1 MSVNAL
7 YELWLSKVTDAE
19 LLGELKAAAGNAEEI
34 NDRFFQT
41 LAFGT
46 GGLRGVIGAGTNR
59 MNIYTVGLASQALA
73 AWVLENGKS
82 KSVAIG
88 YDSRIKSDVFART
101 AAAVLAANGVKV
113 YIYPELVPTPC
124 VSWAVRELGC
134 DSGIVIT
141 ASHNPA
147 KYNGFKCYAPE
158 GYQMTDEGAAQ
169 IEAL

>member
-7 YELWLSKVTDAE
+7 YELWLNKVEDAE
-19 LLGELKAAAGNAEEI
+19 LLAELKDAEGNAEDI

-73 AWVLENGKS
+73 AWVQANGKS

-101 AAAVLAANGVKV
+101 AAARSERAGSH
-113 YIYPELVPTPC
+113 ESC
-124 VSWAVRELGC
+124 EDEREFFHVGLPP
-134 DSGIVIT
+134 V
-141 ASHNPA
+141 
-147 KYNGFKCYAPE
+147 FV
-158 GYQMTDEGAAQ
+158 MF
-169 IEAL
+169 